1 LAGSSGT
8 IPAAHLLYEPLPLE
22 STPTHADFLI
32 VPATSGE
39 WLHAIV
45 MGV

>member
-1 LAGSSGT
+1 M
-8 IPAAHLLYEPLPLE
+8 PAAHLLYEPLPPE

-39 WLHAIV
+39 WLLAIV
-45 MGV
+45 MGA